1 MKYVLSAPILA
12 LTIAWASPAADW
24 PQWQGPDRTNVSKE
38 TGLLKSWPENG
49 PKLLWTFTKAGVGY
63 SAPAIVGNRFYTMG
77 ARGES
82 EFLIVLDARTG
93 KELWAKPIGPTFT
106 FKNNQWGDGP
116 RSTPTIDGD
125 KIYALGAQ
133 GELACLDADSG
144 KILWHHNLYKDYDGW
159 VMDKYAE
166 EPKVGWGYC
175 EGPLVD
181 GDQVVVT
188 PGGDN
193 GLLVAFN
200 KQTGEEIWR
209 SKDAKGK
216 APYSS
221 IIVAEIGG
229 VRQYIQAMDKG
240 LVGVAAKDGRLL
252 WHYQKEF
259 TDMAINTPIFH
270 NHQVFVTAGW
280 NQGCY
285 LIRPPHPGS
294 SPPGGEGGVR
304 GRPSGDKASEVVK
317 VYEKKYSNEEGGV
330 VLVGEHLYGHFDSKG
345 WACLKFS
352 DGEEAWLEKAKLGKG
367 SLTCADGFLYC
378 LSDSDGVVA
387 LVAADPVQKW
397 QETGRFTLPQKS
409 EKRKP
414 AARIWTHPVVSNGR
428 LYLRDQEL
436 IFCYDVKK

>member
-1 MKYVLSAPILA
+1 MKPFLAAPVLI
-12 LTIAWASPAADW
+12 LTIAWTGLAADW

-38 TGLLKSWPENG
+38 TGLLKSWPEGG
-49 PKLLWTFTKAGVGY
+49 PKLLWSFNKAGVGY
-63 SAPAIVGNRFYTMG
+63 SAPAIVGDRFYTMG

-82 EFLIVLDARTG
+82 EFLIVLDVRTG

-106 FKNNQWGDGP
+106 FKKNEWGDGP
-116 RSTPTIDGD
+116 RSTPTVDND

-159 VMDKYAE
+159 VMDKYGE
-166 EPKVGWGYC
+166 EKTGWGYC

-188 PGGDN
+188 PGGDK

-209 SKDAKGK
+209 SKEAKGK

-229 VRQYIQAMDKG
+229 VRQYIQEMDKG

-252 WHYQKEF
+252 WHYDKEF
-259 TDMAINTPIFH
+259 SDMAINTPIFH
-270 NHQVFVTAGW
+270 NGQIFVTAGW

-285 LIRPPHPGS
+285 LI
-294 SPPGGEGGVR
+294 SPPSKEKGEIT
-304 GRPSGDKASEVVK
+304 KI
-317 VYEKKYSNEEGGV
+317 YEKKYSNEEGGV
-330 VLVGEHLYGHFDSKG
+330 VLVGEHIYGHFDNKG

-352 DGEEAWLEKAKLGKG
+352 DGEEAWLEKSKLGKG
-367 SLTCADGFLYC
+367 SLTYADGCLYC
-378 LSDSDGVVA
+378 LSDADGVVA
-387 LVAADPVQKW
+387 LVVTDPVQAW
-397 QETGRFTLPQKS
+397 QETGRFTLPEKS

-414 AARIWTHPVVSNGR
+414 AARIWTHPVVSNSR

>member
-1 MKYVLSAPILA
+1 MKYLIFVPFLILTTA
-12 LTIAWASPAADW
+12 GTSHAADW

-38 TGLLKSWPENG
+38 TGLLKSWPEQG

-82 EFLIVLDARTG
+82 EFLIVLDVRTG

-106 FKNNQWGDGP
+106 FKDNQWGDGP

-125 KIYALGAQ
+125 KIYTLGAQ

-144 KILWHHNLYKDYDGW
+144 KIFWHHNLYKDYDGW
-159 VMDKYAE
+159 VMDKYG

-188 PGGDN
+188 PGGDK

-221 IIVAEIGG
+221 IIVADIGG

-240 LVGVAAKDGRLL
+240 LVGVAAKDGQLL
-252 WHYQKEF
+252 WHYDKEF

-270 NHQVFVTAGW
+270 NEQVFVTAGW

-285 LIRPPHPGS
+285 LIRPP
-294 SPPGGEGGVR
+294 
-304 GRPSGDKASEVVK
+304 SGDKASDVTK
-317 VYEKKYSNEEGGV
+317 VYEKKYSNEEGGA
-330 VLVGEHLYGHFDSKG
+330 VLVGEHLYGHFDNRG

-352 DGEEAWLEKAKLGKG
+352 DGEEAWVEKTKLGKG
-367 SLTCADGFLYC
+367 SLTYADGCLYC

-387 LVAADPVQKW
+387 LVAVEPVQKW

-409 EKRKP
+409 DKRKP

-436 IFCYDVKK
+436 IFCYDVRK

>member
-1 MKYVLSAPILA
+1 MKALLGALA
-12 LTIAWASPAADW
+12 LALAIAGASPAADW
-24 PQWQGPDRTNVSKE
+24 PQWQGPHRTNVSKE
-38 TGLLKSWPENG
+38 TGLLQSWPDGG
-49 PKLLWTFTKAGVGY
+49 PKLLWTFNKAGVGY

-82 EFLIVLDARTG
+82 EFLIVLDVRTG

-106 FKNNQWGDGP
+106 FPKNDWGDGP

-125 KIYALGAQ
+125 RIYALGAQ
-133 GELACLDADSG
+133 GELACLEIDSG

-159 VMDKYAE
+159 IMDKYGE
-166 EPKVGWGYC
+166 EKTGWGYC

-188 PGGDN
+188 PGGDK

-200 KQTGEEIWR
+200 KETGEEIWR
-209 SKDAKGK
+209 SKEAKGK

-221 IIVAEIGG
+221 VIVAEIGG

-240 LVGVAAKDGRLL
+240 LVGIAAKDGRLL
-252 WHYQKEF
+252 WHYDKEF
-259 TDMAINTPIFH
+259 SDMAINTPIFH
-270 NHQVFVTAGW
+270 NQQVFVTAGW

-285 LIRPPHPGS
+285 LIQPPAKEK
-294 SPPGGEGGVR
+294 GE
-304 GRPSGDKASEVVK
+304 VK
-317 VYEKKYSNEEGGV
+317 KIYEKKYSNEEGGV
-330 VLVGEHLYGHFDSKG
+330 VLVNEHIYGHFDSKG
-345 WACLKFS
+345 WACLKYS
-352 DGEEAWLEKAKLGKG
+352 DGEEAWLENSKLGKG
-367 SLTCADGFLYC
+367 SLTYADGCLYC
-378 LSDSDGVVA
+378 LSDSDGVVV

-397 QETGRFTLPQKS
+397 QEIGRFTLPEKS
-409 EKRKP
+409 DKRKP

-436 IFCYDVKK
+436 IFCYDVRK

>member
-1 MKYVLSAPILA
+1 MKSVLDAPFFV
-12 LTIAWASPAADW
+12 LTIALASPAADW

-38 TGLLKSWPENG
+38 TGLLKSWPEGG
-49 PKLLWTFTKAGVGY
+49 PTLLWTFTKAGIGY
-63 SAPAIVGNRFYTMG
+63 SAPAIVGDRFYTMG

-82 EFLIVLDARTG
+82 EFVIVLDVRTG

-106 FKNNQWGDGP
+106 FKDNQWGDGP

-125 KIYALGAQ
+125 RIYALGAQ
-133 GELACLDADSG
+133 GELVCIDIDSG
-144 KILWHHNLYKDYDGW
+144 KILWQHNLYKDYDGW
-159 VMDKYAE
+159 VMDKWG

-188 PGGDN
+188 PGGDK
-193 GLLVAFN
+193 GLLIAFN

-221 IIVAEIGG
+221 IIATEMGG

-252 WHYQKEF
+252 WHYKKEF
-259 TDMAINTPIFH
+259 TDMAINTPIVH
-270 NHQVFVTAGW
+270 DKQVFVTAGW

-285 LIRPPHPGS
+285 LIRPP
-294 SPPGGEGGVR
+294 
-304 GRPSGDKASEVVK
+304 SGDKTSEVVK

-330 VLVGEHLYGHFDSKG
+330 VLVGEHLYGYFDNKG
-345 WACLKFS
+345 WVCLKFS
-352 DGEEAWLEKAKLGKG
+352 DGEEIWSEKTKLGKG
-367 SLTCADGFLYC
+367 SLTFADGFLYC
-378 LSDSDGVVA
+378 LSDADGAVA
-387 LVAADPVQKW
+387 LVAADPAQKW
-397 QETGRFTLPQKS
+397 QEAGRFTLPQKS